1 MSLSAL
7 LIPFTRAV
15 VPPLAWVCGGLAAAC
30 LALWL
35 AYAGAADARDRARA
49 DLKTALGMIQIE
61 RERVLDLSNAAL
73 AAQRRLTAEQE
84 HSARVATELGLKLNA
99 AREAARTADEE
110 AERTTRQEGGGDETF
125 DTRFIR

>member
-1 MSLSAL
+1 VISSLVRSAFTTP
-7 LIPFTRAV
+7 LIW
-15 VPPLAWVCGGLAAAC
+15 LCGGLAAAC
-30 LALWL
+30 LVLWL
-35 AYAGAADARDRARA
+35 LYAGAADARDRARA

-61 RERVLDLSNAAL
+61 RERVIDLSNAAL

-84 HSARVATELGLKLNA
+84 HSARIATELGVKLQA

-110 AERTTRQEGGGDETF
+110 AERAATQEGGGDETF

>member
-1 MSLSAL
+1 MISNLLRSA
-7 LIPFTRAV
+7 FTT
-15 VPPLAWVCGGLAAAC
+15 PLTWLCGGLAAAC

-49 DLKTALGMIQIE
+49 ELRTALGMIQIE

-73 AAQRRLTAEQE
+73 AAQQRLAAEQE
-84 HSARVATELGLKLNA
+84 HSARIATELGVKLQA

-110 AERTTRQEGGGDETF
+110 AERITRQEGGGGAIF